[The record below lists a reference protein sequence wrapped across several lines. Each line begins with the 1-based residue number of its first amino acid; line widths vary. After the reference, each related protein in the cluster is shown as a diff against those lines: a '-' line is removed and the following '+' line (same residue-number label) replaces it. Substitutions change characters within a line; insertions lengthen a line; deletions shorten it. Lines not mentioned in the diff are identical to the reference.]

1 MRLKVDSES
10 ASRVAY
16 HSGVFEFWFHT
27 SDDIASLDAGILAL
41 QTFLLFLAAILR
53 QCEIGLI
60 QA

>member
-41 QTFLLFLAAILR
+41 QTFLLFLAAILT
-53 QCEIGLI
+53 
-60 QA
+60 